1 MTIQAG
7 EFWLANIVF
16 TDGSGWKRRP
26 VLVLWVDGL
35 DVVVAAVTSA
45 VPRTSTDVTLDD
57 WRSAGLRVPSTV
69 RLSRL
74 DCLEQSLFFARLGV
88 ISDEDAQRILA
99 VWRSDVQPQF

>member
-26 VLVLWVDGL
+26 VLALWVDGL
-35 DVVVAAVTSA
+35 YAVVAAVTSVA
-45 VPRTSTDVTLDD
+45 PRSATDVKLSN

-74 DCLEQSLFFARLGV
+74 DCLEQSLFFVRLGV
-88 ISDEDAQRILA
+88 ISEEDAQRMLT